1 MTPNPVT
8 PWGRSPLSTGRLE
21 IALYSWNGE
30 GSTARLRES
39 YMTVGNPA
47 SDPAFES
54 LRQFRPLLLKAHKI
68 LMDAEKDRYEANH
81 GAIANKGDYLR
92 LVLNHEQF
100 SWLRPISQLIVQI
113 DEVLMSKQPQPL
125 ERAPELLNQARHL
138 LYDTEIGQAFQDRT
152 QSVSRRDPEMA
163 AMAQR
168 LDELMQ
174 PYGPQSGN
182 SST

>member
-1 MTPNPVT
+1 
-8 PWGRSPLSTGRLE
+8 
-21 IALYSWNGE
+21 
-30 GSTARLRES
+30 
-39 YMTVGNPA
+39 MTVGNPA
-47 SDPAFES
+47 TDPAFEL

-68 LMDAEKDRYEANH
+68 LMDAEKDRYEASH

-92 LVLNHEQF
+92 LVLSHEQF

-138 LYDTEIGQAFQDRT
+138 LHDTEIGQAFQDRT
-152 QSVSRRDPEMA
+152 QVVARRDPEMA

-168 LDELMQ
+168 MDEIME
-174 PYGPQSGN
+174 PYGPQPGDN
-182 SST
+182 PT